1 MSELLLC
8 GMLTRFTH
16 FLPHVFSA
24 GTPTPAGPWVG
35 VVVVEDKAVQTERI
49 RRKVEVLWME
59 KVLVAVED

>member
-49 RRKVEVLWME
+49 RRKV
-59 KVLVAVED
+59 